1 MQIIIG
7 FFVLYLTAVTIFL
20 GFSLEKILSEM
31 LPGQNVIHI
40 FLGLILYYFSFD
52 IIMRFIMQDLPTLA
66 VQPYLTQNI
75 RRNKLVQF
83 LNVRSLFSI
92 FIFLPLFIFL
102 PFIITVISAKY
113 GSFVSLALIVTILS
127 LTFFNHFLVMFIKR
141 KTILSQWWLIG
152 FFLAILLIIAADYFK
167 IFSLRNW
174 SAELFTGVIKFPL
187 LCLFFL
193 LLSVLAY
200 YNNSLFLRKNFYL
213 ENLEKASGEKKSSD
227 YNWLQRFGS
236 YGDLMAIDIKLILRN
251 KRPRTLLLLSV
262 IFLFYGYIFYRPEY
276 FAKGSLGI
284 LLIGSIFIT
293 GMFMTSYGQ
302 FLFAWQ
308 SSHFDGI
315 MSNNISIRTYIKGKM
330 TLLILFSTISFFLS
344 LLYGFISWKLIPIL
358 FASWLFNIGIHSV
371 LTGFI
376 GTRNYK
382 GLDLSKGSTFNYQG
396 TGAAQWLYSFVI
408 LIVGVIIYLP
418 FALLINKWT
427 GIVAIGIAGLIS
439 LLMQDWWLDKITL
452 QFKKQKYKMLEG
464 FRER

>member
-1 MQIIIG
+1 
-7 FFVLYLTAVTIFL
+7 
-20 GFSLEKILSEM
+20 M
-31 LPGQNVIHI
+31 LPGQNVIQV
-40 FLGLILYYFSFD
+40 FFGLILYYFSFD
-52 IIMRFIMQDLPTLA
+52 IIIRFIMQDLPTLA

-92 FIFLPLFIFL
+92 FILLPLFIFL
-102 PFIITVISAKY
+102 PFITTVISAKY
-113 GSFVSLALIVTILS
+113 GSIVSLALIITIFS

-152 FFLAILLIIAADYFK
+152 FFLMILLIILADYFK
-167 IFSLRNW
+167 SFSLRNW
-174 SAELFTGVIKFPL
+174 SAELFTVVIKFPL

-193 LLSVLAY
+193 LLAVGAY
-200 YNNSLFLRKNFYL
+200 YNNSQFLRKNFYL
-213 ENLEKASGEKKSSD
+213 ENLEKALGEKKSAD

-251 KRPRTLLLLSV
+251 KRPSTLLLLSV

-276 FAKGSLGI
+276 FANGSLGI

-293 GMFMTSYGQ
+293 GMFMVSFGQ

-308 SSHFDGI
+308 SSHFDG
-315 MSNNISIRTYIKGKM
+315 MLCNNIPIRTYIKGKM

-427 GIVAIGIAGLIS
+427 GIVAIGIAGLVS
-439 LLMQDWWLDKITL
+439 LLMRDWWLDKITL

-464 FRER
+464 FREK

>member
-1 MQIIIG
+1 
-7 FFVLYLTAVTIFL
+7 
-20 GFSLEKILSEM
+20 
-31 LPGQNVIHI
+31 
-40 FLGLILYYFSFD
+40 
-52 IIMRFIMQDLPTLA
+52 
-66 VQPYLTQNI
+66 
-75 RRNKLVQF
+75 
-83 LNVRSLFSI
+83 
-92 FIFLPLFIFL
+92 
-102 PFIITVISAKY
+102 
-113 GSFVSLALIVTILS
+113 
-127 LTFFNHFLVMFIKR
+127 
-141 KTILSQWWLIG
+141 
-152 FFLAILLIIAADYFK
+152 
-167 IFSLRNW
+167 
-174 SAELFTGVIKFPL
+174 
-187 LCLFFL
+187 
-193 LLSVLAY
+193 
-200 YNNSLFLRKNFYL
+200 
-213 ENLEKASGEKKSSD
+213 
-227 YNWLQRFGS
+227 
-236 YGDLMAIDIKLILRN
+236 MAIDIKLILRN

-276 FAKGSLGI
+276 FANGSLGI

-293 GMFMTSYGQ
+293 GMFMVSFGQ

-308 SSHFDGI
+308 SSHFDG
-315 MSNNISIRTYIKGKM
+315 MLCNNIPIRTYIKGKM

-427 GIVAIGIAGLIS
+427 GIVAIGIAGLVS
-439 LLMQDWWLDKITL
+439 LLMRDWWLDKITL

-464 FRER
+464 FREK